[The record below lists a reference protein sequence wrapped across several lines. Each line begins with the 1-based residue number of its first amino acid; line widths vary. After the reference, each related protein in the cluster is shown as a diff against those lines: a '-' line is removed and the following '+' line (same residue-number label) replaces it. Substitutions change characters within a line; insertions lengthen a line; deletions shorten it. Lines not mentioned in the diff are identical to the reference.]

1 MIFMEAFPSLA
12 SANPYDG
19 TPVPSAFQTPNK
31 DPATVTIQSP
41 LNATTYF
48 ENDVLLNFTV
58 TKPKSWSKPDVVCY
72 IKNVTYQ
79 MDEGQAV
86 VLYTPTPP
94 TPPSELP
101 ATDHFSMVL
110 DDLPEGQH
118 TLQIKVSAESQYL
131 PNDTYYWFMVRHY
144 PLRVSQTIVF
154 TVENSPTSTPTPEPQ
169 QDAFLTT
176 LVAAA
181 SGASAT
187 IIGLGVLLY
196 FKKRKR

>member
-1 MIFMEAFPSLA
+1 VIFVEAFPSLA

-19 TPVPSAFQTPNK
+19 TPVPPAFQMPNK
-31 DPATVTIQSP
+31 DPPVVTIQSP
-41 LNATTYF
+41 VNATTYF
-48 ENDVLLNFTV
+48 ESDVLLNFTV
-58 TKPKSWSKPDVVCY
+58 TKPTSWFKPDVVCY
-72 IKNVTYQ
+72 IKNITYQ

-118 TLQIKVSAESQYL
+118 ALQIKVSAESQYL

-144 PLRVSQTIVF
+144 PLRVSQTILF
-154 TVENSPTSTPTPEPQ
+154 TVENSPTSTPEPQ
-169 QDAFLTT
+169 QNAFLQA

>member
-1 MIFMEAFPSLA
+1 VEAFPSLA

-19 TPVPSAFQTPNK
+19 TPVPPAFQTPNK
-31 DPATVTIQSP
+31 DPPTVTMQSP
-41 LNATTYF
+41 LNATKYF
-48 ENDVLLNFTV
+48 EKDILLNFTL

-79 MDEGQAV
+79 IDEGQAV

-101 ATDHFSMVL
+101 ATDQFSVVL

-131 PNDTYYWFMVRHY
+131 PNDTYIWFMVRHY
-144 PLRVSQTIVF
+144 PLRASQTVVF
-154 TVENSPTSTPTPEPQ
+154 TVENSPTPTATSEPQ
-169 QDAFLTT
+169 QEAFLTT

-181 SGASAT
+181 SGALAT
-187 IIGLGVLLY
+187 IVGLGVLLY
-196 FKKRKR
+196 LKKRKR